1 MWIVCECDFI
11 IVFNILKCYTKLSI
25 CAIGTYAGGTF
36 MDTGKDVSDFKR
48 FIELNREKLY
58 ANSVKADDI
67 SVNDEWMQENQ
78 WDEIYE
84 RQVKNQDG

>member
-1 MWIVCECDFI
+1 
-11 IVFNILKCYTKLSI
+11 
-25 CAIGTYAGGTF
+25 

-58 ANSVKADDI
+58 TNSVKADDI

-78 WDEIYE
+78 WDEMYE
-84 RQVKNQDG
+84 IEEKKGARCKSIKKYKKE

>member
-1 MWIVCECDFI
+1 MRCDFI
-11 IVFNILKCYTKLSI
+11 IVFDILKCYTKLSI
-25 CAIGTYAGGTF
+25 CTIGTYAGGTF

-48 FIELNREKLY
+48 FIELNWEKLY

-78 WDEIYE
+78 WDEMYG
-84 RQVKNQDG
+84 V

>member
-1 MWIVCECDFI
+1 
-11 IVFNILKCYTKLSI
+11 
-25 CAIGTYAGGTF
+25 

-58 ANSVKADDI
+58 TNSVKADDI

-84 RQVKNQDG
+84 IEENRMHVEKNKKYKNV

>member
-1 MWIVCECDFI
+1 MRWFRAFI
-11 IVFNILKCYTKLSI
+11 LF
-25 CAIGTYAGGTF
+25 AGESKEKN
-36 MDTGKDVSDFKR
+36 MDNFKR
-48 FIELNREKLY
+48 FVELNREKLY

-84 RQVKNQDG
+84 REEKIGCTLQKYKKL

>member
-1 MWIVCECDFI
+1 
-11 IVFNILKCYTKLSI
+11 
-25 CAIGTYAGGTF
+25 
-36 MDTGKDVSDFKR
+36 MDTRTDVSDFKR

-84 RQVKNQDG
+84 MEEKIGCTL

>member
-1 MWIVCECDFI
+1 
-11 IVFNILKCYTKLSI
+11 
-25 CAIGTYAGGTF
+25 

-58 ANSVKADDI
+58 ANSVKTDDI

-84 RQVKNQDG
+84 MEEKIGCTL

>member
-1 MWIVCECDFI
+1 
-11 IVFNILKCYTKLSI
+11 
-25 CAIGTYAGGTF
+25 
-36 MDTGKDVSDFKR
+36 MDARKDVSDFKR

-78 WDEIYE
+78 WDEMYE

>member
-1 MWIVCECDFI
+1 
-11 IVFNILKCYTKLSI
+11 
-25 CAIGTYAGGTF
+25 
-36 MDTGKDVSDFKR
+36 MDTRKDVSDFKR

-84 RQVKNQDG
+84 MEEKIGCTL